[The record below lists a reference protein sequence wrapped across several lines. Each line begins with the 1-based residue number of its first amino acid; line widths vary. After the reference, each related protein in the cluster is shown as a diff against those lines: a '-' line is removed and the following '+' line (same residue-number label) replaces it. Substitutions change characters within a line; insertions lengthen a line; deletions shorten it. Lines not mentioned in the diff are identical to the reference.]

1 MISTGHYTAETIEQ
15 QLKTYIAEN
24 LAYEQTDLV
33 LTKDFNLIDQRIIDS
48 LGILRLK
55 NFIEESFTVELAPD
69 DLILSNFNTIEHI
82 TALILS
88 KME

>member
-1 MISTGHYTAETIEQ
+1 MISTGYDTAETIEQ
-15 QLKTYIAEN
+15 QLKAYIAEK

-33 LTKDFNLIDQRIIDS
+33 LTKDFELIEQRIIDS

-55 NFIEESFTVELAPD
+55 NFIEETFQVGLAPD
-69 DLILSNFNTIEHI
+69 DIILSNFNTIDHI
-82 TALILS
+82 KALILS